1 MSFFLSGLVLAAVF
15 AGSPIEV
22 TGEPTNPGL
31 GTTFPNPQPPAP
43 FPIPPLPSPYRF
55 GNWTERPFQ
64 DNIRIAAVGVLHY
77 PKRPTG
83 FLGTS
88 VN

>member
-1 MSFFLSGLVLAAVF
+1 MSFFLLGLVLAAVF

-43 FPIPPLPSPYRF
+43 FPIPSLPSPHPSPVSPA
-55 GNWTERPFQ
+55 RP
-64 DNIRIAAVGVLHY
+64 AAFTPGSL
-77 PKRPTG
+77 
-83 FLGTS
+83 S
-88 VN
+88 

>member
-1 MSFFLSGLVLAAVF
+1 MSFFLLGLVLAAVF

-43 FPIPPLPSPYRF
+43 FPIPSLPSPHPSPSPPPVPPPSLQGARHDA
-55 GNWTERPFQ
+55 G
-64 DNIRIAAVGVLHY
+64 G
-77 PKRPTG
+77 
-83 FLGTS
+83 
-88 VN
+88 